1 MSTLLSARDLA
12 RALPSRTLFEGVRL
26 HLEEGDRIGL
36 IGPNG
41 GGKSTL
47 LKMLAGIEEPDS
59 GEIERRRDL
68 RVAYVAQE
76 DRFAEGVTAR
86 QAVLDAVESAAP
98 TSNDSAVDRE
108 TRAAT
113 ALSRLGFADPDVVVD
128 TLSGGWRKR
137 LAIAGALAS
146 APDLLLLDEPTNHL
160 DLEGVRWL
168 EGFLVNAAPAI
179 VFVTHD
185 RHFLEAT
192 ANRVVELSAAYPGG
206 TFEAKGNYSAFLRRR
221 ETFLDAER
229 SAQRSLANQV
239 RRDEAWMRQGVQAR
253 RTRNQSQVDAAAER
267 RRTLA
272 ERGERLAAPDR
283 KASIEFNATERR
295 TRRLLALEGVSV
307 SMGGR
312 RLVEGLDLE
321 LGPGDRLGLLGANGS
336 GKTTLLRT
344 IAGELEPEAGRI
356 ERAAN
361 LRIVVFSQHRRS
373 LDPAKTLQETLCPV
387 GDRVEH
393 AGGSMH
399 VTSYA
404 KRFLFDAKQLPTPVS
419 RLSGGEQ
426 ARLLVATMMLE
437 PADLLLLD
445 EPTNDLDIP
454 SLEVLEQALLEFP
467 GAIVLV
473 SHDRFMLE
481 RVATVFV
488 GLDRLGEARPLA
500 SLEQWENLQRANRE
514 AGESK
519 PADAAAARS
528 DAKPRKSSTKPSA
541 KLSYKLSYKDQRE
554 LDGMEAAILEA
565 EERVAAIEAEAAERG
580 GAGDHAAA
588 TAAYERLASE
598 QEEVRRLYERWQELE
613 AMRQGVAPD

>member
-1 MSTLLSARDLA
+1 MATLLSARDLA
-12 RALPSRTLFEGVRL
+12 RTLPTRTLFEGVRL
-26 HLEEGDRIGL
+26 HIEEGDRIGL

-47 LKMLAGIEEPDS
+47 LKMLAAIEEPDE

-68 RVAYVAQE
+68 QVAYVAQE
-76 DRFAEGVTAR
+76 DRFAEGFSAR
-86 QAVLDAVESAAP
+86 EAVLATVAA
-98 TSNDSAVDRE
+98 TSVMGGTSDDSPLDRE

-113 ALSRLGFADPDVVVD
+113 ALSRLGFADADVFVD

-168 EGFLVNAAPAI
+168 EGFLRASGPAL

-185 RHFLEAT
+185 RHFLEST

-295 TRRLLALEGVSV
+295 TRRLLALEGVSI

-312 RLVEGLDLE
+312 RLVASLDLE

-344 IAGELEPEAGRI
+344 IAGELAPESGVI
-356 ERAAN
+356 ERATN

-373 LDPAKTLQETLCPV
+373 LDPEKTLQETLCPV

-500 SLEQWENLQRANRE
+500 SLEQWENLQRASRE
-514 AGESK
+514 SGESK
-519 PADAAAARS
+519 PADAATAARS
-528 DAKPRKSSTKPSA
+528 DAKPRKSSAKP
-541 KLSYKLSYKDQRE
+541 SYKLSYKHQRE

-565 EERVAAIEAEAAERG
+565 EERVASIEAEAAERG

-588 TAAYERLASE
+588 TAAYERLVTA